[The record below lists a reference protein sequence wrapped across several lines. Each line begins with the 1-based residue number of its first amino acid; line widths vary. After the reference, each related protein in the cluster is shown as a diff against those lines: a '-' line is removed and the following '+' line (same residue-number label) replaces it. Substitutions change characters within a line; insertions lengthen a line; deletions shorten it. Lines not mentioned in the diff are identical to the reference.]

1 MRSVISQLF
10 SISMSVV
17 FALIVWAVATS
28 EQSRAAFFPD
38 ALAIE
43 IANRAD
49 GLVVYQ
55 KTADSVRVKVR
66 APQASWDQLRPA
78 SFRVAADLKSLD
90 TGLHQVPLTVQVTD
104 PRVTVIEV
112 EPAEVGVRLERVKS
126 REFEV
131 HGDVIDAAPLG
142 YINKPPVMSP
152 MTVTVTGPAV
162 LVDQVSEAVAD
173 IFLRGAKAPFERESV
188 VVLRDGQGK
197 PVPGVTVAPAS
208 VLVKVQIEQ
217 RVGYKDV
224 SLKTVLKGNVAPG
237 YWISNIVVSPSTA
250 TIVGSAEA
258 LAKIPG
264 FVETLPIDVEAATTD
279 VSKRAVLALPEGVTM
294 LNSDGVTVQVSITP
308 ILGGQ
313 TVRRT
318 ASLQGLRNGLNATI
332 SPDSVEVI
340 LSGPVTTLQNLTLND
355 IQVVL
360 DAAGLA
366 PGTHSIKPRV
376 PTLPTTLRVQSI
388 VPDAIQVVIV
398 DPATLTPTLTITAT
412 QRITSTL
419 PITATPTLTSTFV
432 VTATPTLMSTFVIT
446 ATPTLTSTFV
456 ITATPTVTLT
466 LPITPT
472 LAPSPTPNR

>member
-10 SISMSVV
+10 SIGMSIV

-28 EQSRAAFFPD
+28 EQNPSRDAFFPD

-43 IANRAD
+43 IANRAE

-55 KTADSVRVKVR
+55 KTAESVRVKVR
-66 APQASWDQLRPA
+66 APLASWDQLRPA

-90 TGLHQVPLTVQVTD
+90 TGLHQVRLTVQVTD

-152 MTVTVTGPAV
+152 MTVTVSGPAV

-173 IFLRGAKAPFERESV
+173 IFLRGAKAPFEREAV

-197 PVPGVTVAPAS
+197 PVPGVTIAPAS

-217 RVGYKDV
+217 RVGYKDI

-250 TIVGSAEA
+250 TIVGSAEV

-264 FVETLPIDVEAATTD
+264 FVETLPIDIESATAD
-279 VSKRAVLALPEGVTM
+279 VSKRAVLALPEGVSM
-294 LNSDGVTVQVSITP
+294 LNSDGVTVQVSVTP

-313 TVRRT
+313 TVRRN
-318 ASLQGLRNGLNATI
+318 ASLQGLRNGLIATI

-340 LSGPVTTLQNLTLND
+340 LSGPVTTLQNLTPND

-412 QRITSTL
+412 RRITSTLPITTTPTVPITLTPRIPITLTPTIPITLTPTL
-419 PITATPTLTSTFV
+419 PITATPTLT
-432 VTATPTLMSTFVIT
+432 PTLK
-446 ATPTLTSTFV
+446 
-456 ITATPTVTLT
+456 
-466 LPITPT
+466 
-472 LAPSPTPNR
+472 PN